1 MVRQLLTVTRLESGA
16 LRPRSEVVAL
26 AHPVRRAWEAL
37 AASDVP
43 FDIAD
48 GADGW
53 LAVAD
58 VDQLDQVLW
67 ALLDN
72 ALKYG
77 NHTAIEVEIAPAP
90 PGRLRLTIAD
100 HGPGVSEADRAR
112 LFRRFERGAERTA
125 DDGSGLGLYVSRE
138 LCRAMA
144 GDLVLEPAI
153 PGRGA
158 AFSVYLPGEPPEEA

>member
-1 MVRQLLTVTRLESGA
+1 LK
-16 LRPRSEVVAL
+16 PRGEVVAL

-37 AASDVP
+37 TAEGVP
-43 FDIAD
+43 FKLEDQSA
-48 GADGW
+48 GW

-77 NHTAIEVEIAPAP
+77 ELTPISVEIVPVP
-90 PGRLRLTIAD
+90 DQRRLRLTISD
-100 HGPGVSEADRAR
+100 LGPGVLEADRTR
-112 LFRRFERGAERTA
+112 LFRRFERGTERTA

-138 LCRAMA
+138 LCRAMD
-144 GDLVLEPAI
+144 GDLVLEPQLA
-153 PGRGA
+153 GRGA
-158 AFSVYLPGEPPEEA
+158 SLSIYLPGEPPEGE